1 MVLYSTRSLDL
12 RGDRGGNKNKK
23 KPKKDKP
30 AKGIQRREGETVLQ
44 QSGQKGGGKWDR
56 PAGGEAGGSD
66 DK

>member
-1 MVLYSTRSLDL
+1 MLYSTRSLDL

-44 QSGQKGGGKWDR
+44 QGGQKGPGKWDR
-56 PAGGEAGGSD
+56 PATPDTGAAD